1 MTYFNPLDKF
11 YKSQIG
17 AIKSQTKI
25 TFRVKGDFDSVVFV
39 CRNDETNVVIRQPM
53 TFIDGA
59 FTVSL
64 EFEHGLYWYY
74 FDLCNGEF
82 IGLGGDYSGIVTS
95 NPENFQLSVF
105 ESEYQVPEWLKGG
118 LIYQIF
124 PDRFFS
130 YDKNKTIGEGKIL
143 HEKWGETPIYRPN
156 EKGKIIN
163 NDFFGGDFKGIIEK
177 LPYIKSLGTTVIY
190 LNPIFKAYSNHR
202 YDTGN
207 YMEVDPLLGTE
218 EDFKLLIN
226 KASDCGIK
234 IVLDGVFNHTGDD
247 SLYFNKYGRYGDDGA
262 FCNPNS
268 KYRSWFKFTDYPN
281 TYESWWGITTLPATD
296 KNNLEYIDYI
306 TGKNGVIEKYT
317 ALGVGGWRLDV
328 VDELPEHFVRAI
340 RKAVKNVNPDAVIIG
355 EVWEDAS
362 NKIAYGVRRKYF
374 QGKELDSV
382 MNYPLKNAI
391 LDFVTTGNV
400 KTLSHT
406 IKEQIDHYPKMVL
419 DSLMNL
425 LSTHDTFRLLSALS
439 GVDATLM
446 TKDEM
451 VKCILDGVDL
461 EKAIFKLKVATLLQF
476 TLCGVPSIY
485 YGDEIGMQGFKD
497 PLNRGC
503 FPWGN
508 ENQEILSWYKLLS
521 SIRTNYSVFSDG
533 EFVEEYSSN
542 GVFAFKRFD
551 KNAEVMIFINI
562 SDKTVYAEFNGTVKD
577 LLTENVYSNN
587 MEFSPNTFAVL
598 VCEKY
603 FEIS

>member
-1 MTYFNPLDKF
+1 MTYYNPLDNF

-17 AIKSQTKI
+17 AIKAQTKI
-25 TFRVKGDFDSVVFV
+25 TFRVKGDFGSVVFV
-39 CRNDETNVVIRQPM
+39 CRNDETNDIIRQPM
-53 TFIDGA
+53 TFIDGV
-59 FTVSL
+59 FSVSL
-64 EFEHGLYWYY
+64 EFERGLYWYF

-82 IGLGGDYSGIVTS
+82 IGLGNHYGGIITS
-95 NPENFQLSVF
+95 NPKNFQLSVF
-105 ESEYQVPEWLKGG
+105 ESDYCVPKWLKGG

-124 PDRFFS
+124 PDRFYS
-130 YDKNKTIGEGKIL
+130 YDKNKTIEEGKVL
-143 HEKWGETPIYRPN
+143 HEIWGETPVYKPN

-177 LPYIKSLGTTVIY
+177 LPYIKSLGATVIY

-207 YMEVDPLLGTE
+207 YMEVDQLLGTE
-218 EDFKLLIN
+218 EDFELLIN
-226 KASDCGIK
+226 KAADYGIK

-247 SLYFNKYGRYGDDGA
+247 SLYFNKYGRYGEDGA

-268 KYRSWFKFTDYPN
+268 KYRSWFKFSDYPN

-296 KNNLEYIDYI
+296 KNNLDYIDYI

-328 VDELPEHFVRAI
+328 VDELPEHFVKAI
-340 RKAVKNVNPDAVIIG
+340 RNAVKGVNSDAVIIG

-362 NKIAYGVRRKYF
+362 NKIAYGIRRKYF

-400 KTLSHT
+400 KTLSYT

-439 GVDATLM
+439 GIDATLM
-446 TKDEM
+446 SKDDM
-451 VKCILDGVDL
+451 AKSILSGVEL
-461 EKAIFKLKVATLLQF
+461 EKAILKLKVATLLQF

-503 FPWGN
+503 FPWGK
-508 ENQEILSWYKLLS
+508 ENQEILSWYRLLS
-521 SIRTNYSVFSDG
+521 NIRTNYSVFSDG
-533 EFVEEYSSN
+533 EFVEEYSTN
-542 GVFAFKRFD
+542 GVYAFKRFD
-551 KNAEVMIFINI
+551 KNTEVMIFINI
-562 SDKTVYAEFNGTVKD
+562 SNKTICAEFDGAIKD
-577 LLTENVYSNN
+577 LITDKVYKNK
-587 MEFSPNTFAVL
+587 MEFLPNTFAIL
-598 VCEKY
+598 VCEK
-603 FEIS
+603 